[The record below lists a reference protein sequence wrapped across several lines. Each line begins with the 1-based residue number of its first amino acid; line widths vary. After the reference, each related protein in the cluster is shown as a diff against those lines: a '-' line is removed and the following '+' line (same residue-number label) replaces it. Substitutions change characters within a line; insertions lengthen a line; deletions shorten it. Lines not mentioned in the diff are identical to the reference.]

1 MADTELQKLEKIGKS
16 GGRNPYQEEQYQR
29 LVREQGPGAMGAS
42 NDPLAMARQ
51 LRQFTIES
59 NQPAIAS
66 LQQGIPET
74 SAKFET
80 ERTRLSS
87 EKAPLQERYKNL
99 LNEVTRRESAD
110 IGAVQRRTG
119 QEFGYRGI
127 PASSTLYQDELI
139 RAESPIRQAYAT
151 RAKDVG
157 LEQENSLRGIDN
169 VIAGLTGQETE
180 AKRSIQNAIAQLQ
193 SGEPS
198 TAIQGAL
205 SLIGLQQ
212 QAAQA
217 QSAQEIQRQ
226 QLALQ
231 EKELEIASK
240 PKLSDQY
247 ASLGEGSSLINLLT
261 GKPLYTNP
269 KSYKPEEGGGSGE
282 SSILQQIFGSGL
294 TGGSSGSRYSLV
306 P

>member
-1 MADTELQKLEKIGKS
+1 MSQAGLPYYKGGNETNTTQFNAFAGGAGS
-16 GGRNPYQEEQYQR
+16 G
-29 LVREQGPGAMGAS
+29 AAS
-42 NDPLAMARQ
+42 DPLETARK
-51 LRQFTIES
+51 LRQFTIDS

-66 LQQGIPET
+66 LQSSIPET
-74 SAKFET
+74 SARFET
-80 ERTRLSS
+80 ERTRLSG
-87 EKAPLQERYKNL
+87 EKEPLKQRYQNL
-99 LNEVTRRESAD
+99 LSEVTRRESAD

-139 RAESPIRQAYAT
+139 RAESPIRQAYAGQ
-151 RAKDVG
+151 AKDVG

-169 VIAGLTGQETE
+169 LIANMAGQETE

-193 SGEPS
+193 SGEPAS
-198 TAIQGAL
+198 AIQGAL

-212 QAAQA
+212 QAAQQ

-231 EKELEIASK
+231 EKELSLNSQ

-261 GKPLYTNP
+261 GRPVYTNP
-269 KSYKPEEGGGSGE
+269 KTYKPEDGGSTNE
-282 SSILQQIFGSGL
+282 ATILQQIFGKSAGS
-294 TGGSSGSRYSLV
+294 SSGSRYSLV